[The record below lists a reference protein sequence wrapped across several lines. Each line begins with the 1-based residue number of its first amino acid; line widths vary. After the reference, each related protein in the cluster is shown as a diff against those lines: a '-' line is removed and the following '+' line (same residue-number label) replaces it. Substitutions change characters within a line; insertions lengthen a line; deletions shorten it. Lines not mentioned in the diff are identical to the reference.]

1 MAVSIIIRGFK
12 QSQLY
17 KSFIEEGCMVTR
29 RGRKAL
35 LSAGVALLLLPVYIF
50 ALQDG
55 GARTPPMGFST
66 WNYFGCGGIN
76 ETNVMAVA
84 ASLVKTWPTNWE
96 GKQISLQSVGYKFI
110 NLDDCWP
117 ATPGRTASGT
127 PIVNT
132 SRFPHGFYWLTDTLH
147 KLGLKAG
154 IYSCC
159 GTATCAGYIGSYG
172 YESIDALQ
180 YVQWGFD
187 YLKEDWCNVPGQY
200 TNGAGSATLYSR
212 MGHALDH
219 ADSTVYADSANASAL
234 IKLHKMTFSLC
245 QWGDYNVWTWGDT
258 CGHLWRIS
266 GDINASWGSIYSNW
280 STTMGISQYAGP
292 GGWND
297 PDMLE
302 IGNGGLSNTI
312 NQSHMDMWCIA
323 AAPLLMGNNTPA
335 MSNDVFTILSNRE
348 VIAVDQDSL
357 GYQGRIVRT
366 SGSVQVIVK
375 KLKVR
380 NPDTTDN
387 KKYAVVILNSGGG
400 ATFGDIKWSDIGQ
413 TNTKNLFRVRNL
425 WLHGWLKNNNINDT
439 ANASITGGT
448 DVDTNVTVTDS
459 VYAPSIPSD
468 GTVHV
473 LMEMGNPDDI
483 SVSVRPQDNAAIAAQ
498 LGGRMSIRGNEI
510 FIPLARS
517 MVQVFDMQGRQ
528 IASISASQPGWYAVT
543 GRGAVH
549 GGTYLVRL
557 NTPAGSVSRV
567 MAFVK

>member
-1 MAVSIIIRGFK
+1 
-12 QSQLY
+12 
-17 KSFIEEGCMVTR
+17 
-29 RGRKAL
+29 
-35 LSAGVALLLLPVYIF
+35 
-50 ALQDG
+50 
-55 GARTPPMGFST
+55 
-66 WNYFGCGGIN
+66 
-76 ETNVMAVA
+76 
-84 ASLVKTWPTNWE
+84 
-96 GKQISLQSVGYKFI
+96 
-110 NLDDCWP
+110 
-117 ATPGRTASGT
+117 
-127 PIVNT
+127 
-132 SRFPHGFYWLTDTLH
+132 
-147 KLGLKAG
+147 
-154 IYSCC
+154 
-159 GTATCAGYIGSYG
+159 
-172 YESIDALQ
+172 
-180 YVQWGFD
+180 
-187 YLKEDWCNVPGQY
+187 
-200 TNGAGSATLYSR
+200 
-212 MGHALDH
+212 
-219 ADSTVYADSANASAL
+219 
-234 IKLHKMTFSLC
+234 
-245 QWGDYNVWTWGDT
+245 
-258 CGHLWRIS
+258 
-266 GDINASWGSIYSNW
+266 
-280 STTMGISQYAGP
+280 
-292 GGWND
+292 
-297 PDMLE
+297 
-302 IGNGGLSNTI
+302 
-312 NQSHMDMWCIA
+312 MDMWCIA

-400 ATFGDIKWSDIGQ
+400 ATSGDIKWSDIGQ

>member
-1 MAVSIIIRGFK
+1 
-12 QSQLY
+12 
-17 KSFIEEGCMVTR
+17 MVTG

-55 GARTPPMGFST
+55 GSRTPPMGFST
-66 WNYFGCGGIN
+66 WNYFACNGIN
-76 ETNVMAVA
+76 EANVMAVA
-84 ASLVKTWPTNWE
+84 ASLVKVWPANWE

-117 ATPGRTASGT
+117 ATPGRTAAGV
-127 PIVNT
+127 PIVNS

-159 GTATCAGYIGSYG
+159 GTETCAGYIGSYG

-187 YLKEDWCNVPGQY
+187 YLKEDWCNVPSQY
-200 TNGAGSATLYSR
+200 LNGAGSATLYSR

-245 QWGDYNVWTWGDT
+245 QWGEYNVWTWGDT

-266 GDINASWGSIYSNW
+266 GDITAQWGSIYSNW
-280 STTMGISQYAGP
+280 SVTMGISQYAGP

-302 IGNGGLSNTI
+302 IGNSFNGVALSPTV

-335 MSNDVFTILSNRE
+335 MSQEVFSILSNRE

-366 SGSVQVIVK
+366 SGSIQVVVK
-375 KLKVR
+375 KLQVPG
-380 NPDTTDN
+380 NDTAEY
-387 KKYAVVILNSGGG
+387 KKYAVVLLNTGGG
-400 ATFGDIKWSDIGQ
+400 AASGDIKWSDLGQ
-413 TNTKNLFRVRNL
+413 PNTAQFRVRNL

-439 ANASITGGT
+439 ANAPITGGG
-448 DVDTNVTVTDS
+448 DVDTNATVSDS
-459 VYAPSIPSD
+459 LYAPSIPSD

-473 LMEMGNPDDI
+473 LMESANFT
-483 SVSVRPQDNAAIAAQ
+483 SVRPPQDNAAIAAQ
-498 LGGRMSIRGNEI
+498 LGNRMSIRGNEI

-543 GRGAVH
+543 GRGAGAVH